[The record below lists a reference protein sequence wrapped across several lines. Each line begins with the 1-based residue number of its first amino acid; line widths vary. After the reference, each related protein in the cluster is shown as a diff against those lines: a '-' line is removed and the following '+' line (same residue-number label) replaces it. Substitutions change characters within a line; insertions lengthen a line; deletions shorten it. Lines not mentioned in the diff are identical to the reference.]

1 MTEVGETVLFGWLI
15 LAVVMHL
22 LWMWQKKTGRAG
34 FVDVAWSLG
43 TSALAIG
50 F

>member
-22 LWMWQKKTGRAG
+22 LWMWQKKTTKL
-34 FVDVAWSLG
+34 SLK
-43 TSALAIG
+43 
-50 F
+50 